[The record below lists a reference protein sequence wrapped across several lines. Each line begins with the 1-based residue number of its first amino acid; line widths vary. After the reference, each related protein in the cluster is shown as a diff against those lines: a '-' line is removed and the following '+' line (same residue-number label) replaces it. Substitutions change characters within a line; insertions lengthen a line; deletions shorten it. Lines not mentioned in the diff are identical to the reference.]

1 MLTTAIL
8 TTRLYASDGPSEV
21 ALLAF
26 YVSEKGT
33 SKNFIA
39 LSNFINTNTKAR
51 HNKATARADKPP
63 RGLGGNRG
71 RADKWAEPTDVFSA
85 MGDAGL
91 IATLSPDELR
101 PADESSLWSILY
113 SVEKLA
119 ESAPPV
125 GESAQ
130 AARKR
135 KLARRTH
142 DEGCDRIE
150 RHLDARAKAAKA
162 RAKGDAD
169 KGKDKGEDG
178 EEDEDGEEEEGDD
191 PQ

>member
-1 MLTTAIL
+1 MCARQADDVVVVPYPLNPQQLSQVVIESGCGEVKAPPEVSIIEHEDPINGKGQTKTKK
-8 TTRLYASDGPSEV
+8 YAAGAAAV
-21 ALLAF
+21 VQLLASICTVDF
-26 YVSEKGT
+26 KV
-33 SKNFIA
+33 
-39 LSNFINTNTKAR
+39 
-51 HNKATARADKPP
+51 D
-63 RGLGGNRG
+63 
-71 RADKWAEPTDVFSA
+71 
-85 MGDAGL
+85 MDAGL